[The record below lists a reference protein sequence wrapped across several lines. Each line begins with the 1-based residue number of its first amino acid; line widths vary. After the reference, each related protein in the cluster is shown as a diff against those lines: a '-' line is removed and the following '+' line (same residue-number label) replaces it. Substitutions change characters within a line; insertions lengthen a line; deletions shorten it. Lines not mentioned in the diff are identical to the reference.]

1 MRKKI
6 INATG
11 QTDHE
16 IKYQEVA
23 GLKWHLNG
31 RVVFKRV
38 RRFFTKEPKTLEW
51 IDSFGTQDKFLDIG
65 ANIGIYSL
73 YAAKKDLQV
82 YAFEPQALNFA
93 ELYTNIYLNDLQ
105 HKITGY
111 GIALTDVNSIEYL
124 SLLSMVPG
132 QSHNNY
138 DISKHNQIKQGCA
151 GYRLDH
157 LVEQGVIPQPDHV
170 KIDVDGIEHLILK
183 GAENLLK
190 NKNLKEI
197 SIEMNPSYYEQYE
210 FINKLMEENN
220 FKLTSSLNARLLND
234 INHKLEPNETVN
246 VVFKSVCK

>member
-170 KIDVDGIEHLILK
+170 KIDVDGIESKVIAGGIDTISKCKSILVEAENIDILK
-183 GAENLLK
+183 PIQDIGFKIDNTLTFDLG
-190 NKNLKEI
+190 I
-197 SIEMNPSYYEQYE
+197 SQYS
-210 FINKLMEENN
+210 NQMETNYILR
-220 FKLTSSLNARLLND
+220 K
-234 INHKLEPNETVN
+234 
-246 VVFKSVCK
+246 

>member
-111 GIALTDVNSIEYL
+111 GIALTDVNSIEHL

-170 KIDVDGIEHLILK
+170 KIDVDGIESKVIAGGIDTISKCKSILVEAENIDILK
-183 GAENLLK
+183 PIQDIGFKIDNTLTFDLG
-190 NKNLKEI
+190 I
-197 SIEMNPSYYEQYE
+197 SQYS
-210 FINKLMEENN
+210 NQMETNYILR
-220 FKLTSSLNARLLND
+220 K
-234 INHKLEPNETVN
+234 
-246 VVFKSVCK
+246 

>member
-105 HKITGY
+105 DKITGY

-170 KIDVDGIEHLILK
+170 KIDVDGIESKVIAGGIDTISKCKSILVEAENIDILK
-183 GAENLLK
+183 PIQDIGFKIDNTLTFDLG
-190 NKNLKEI
+190 I
-197 SIEMNPSYYEQYE
+197 SQYS
-210 FINKLMEENN
+210 NQMETNYILR
-220 FKLTSSLNARLLND
+220 K
-234 INHKLEPNETVN
+234 
-246 VVFKSVCK
+246 

>member
-1 MRKKI
+1 MKKTIFNTRGKKI
-6 INATG
+6 DN
-11 QTDHE
+11 E
-16 IKYQEVA
+16 IEYEEVA
-23 GLKWHLNG
+23 GLKFHICG
-31 RVVFKRV
+31 RVINKRIK
-38 RRFFTKEPKTLEW
+38 RFFTKEPKTLEW
-51 IDSFGTQDKFLDIG
+51 IDSFNPQNKLLDIG
-65 ANIGIYSL
+65 ANIGVYSL
-73 YAAKKDLQV
+73 YAAKKGLQV

-170 KIDVDGIEHLILK
+170 KIDVDGIESKVIAGGIDTISKCKSILVEAENIDILK
-183 GAENLLK
+183 PIQDIGFKIDNTLTFDLG
-190 NKNLKEI
+190 I
-197 SIEMNPSYYEQYE
+197 SQYS
-210 FINKLMEENN
+210 NQMETNYILR
-220 FKLTSSLNARLLND
+220 K
-234 INHKLEPNETVN
+234 
-246 VVFKSVCK
+246 

>member
-132 QSHNNY
+132 QSHNDY
-138 DISKHNQIKQGCA
+138 GIDKPNQIKQGCA

-170 KIDVDGIEHLILK
+170 KIDVDGIESKVIAGGIDTISKCKSILVEAENIDILK
-183 GAENLLK
+183 PIQDIGFKIDNTLTFDLG
-190 NKNLKEI
+190 I
-197 SIEMNPSYYEQYE
+197 SQYS
-210 FINKLMEENN
+210 NQMETNYILR
-220 FKLTSSLNARLLND
+220 K
-234 INHKLEPNETVN
+234 
-246 VVFKSVCK
+246 

>member
-111 GIALTDVNSIEYL
+111 GIALTDVNSIEHL

-157 LVEQGVIPQPDHV
+157 LVEQGVIPQPHHV
-170 KIDVDGIEHLILK
+170 KIDVDGIESKVIAGGIDTISKCKSILVEAENIDILK
-183 GAENLLK
+183 PIQDIGFKIDNTLTFDLG
-190 NKNLKEI
+190 I
-197 SIEMNPSYYEQYE
+197 SQYS
-210 FINKLMEENN
+210 NQMETNYILR
-220 FKLTSSLNARLLND
+220 K
-234 INHKLEPNETVN
+234 
-246 VVFKSVCK
+246 

>member
-157 LVEQGVIPQPDHV
+157 LVKQGVIPQPDHV
-170 KIDVDGIEHLILK
+170 KIDVDGIESKVIAGGIDTISKCKSILVEAENIDILK
-183 GAENLLK
+183 PIQDIGFKIDNTLTFDLG
-190 NKNLKEI
+190 I
-197 SIEMNPSYYEQYE
+197 SQYS
-210 FINKLMEENN
+210 NQMETNYILR
-220 FKLTSSLNARLLND
+220 K
-234 INHKLEPNETVN
+234 
-246 VVFKSVCK
+246 

>member
-105 HKITGY
+105 HRITGY

-170 KIDVDGIEHLILK
+170 KIDVDGIESKVIAGGIDTISKCKSILVEAENIDILK
-183 GAENLLK
+183 PIQDIGFKIDNTLTFDLG
-190 NKNLKEI
+190 I
-197 SIEMNPSYYEQYE
+197 SQYS
-210 FINKLMEENN
+210 NQMETNYILR
-220 FKLTSSLNARLLND
+220 K
-234 INHKLEPNETVN
+234 
-246 VVFKSVCK
+246 

>member
-1 MRKKI
+1 M
-6 INATG
+6 
-11 QTDHE
+11 
-16 IKYQEVA
+16 
-23 GLKWHLNG
+23 
-31 RVVFKRV
+31 
-38 RRFFTKEPKTLEW
+38 
-51 IDSFGTQDKFLDIG
+51 
-65 ANIGIYSL
+65 

-170 KIDVDGIEHLILK
+170 KIDVDGIESKVIAGGIDTISKCKSILVEAENIDILK
-183 GAENLLK
+183 PIQDIGFKIDNTLTFDLG
-190 NKNLKEI
+190 I
-197 SIEMNPSYYEQYE
+197 SQYS
-210 FINKLMEENN
+210 NQMETNYILR
-220 FKLTSSLNARLLND
+220 K
-234 INHKLEPNETVN
+234 
-246 VVFKSVCK
+246 